1 MEQFCIIFLVFSFI
15 KYKLTMANSTTN
27 NIVSEFMYI
36 LIFYI
41 VSSILCIG
49 VLLNLIFL
57 SKWGQSFRIKFI
69 KSSYIINFLSNLLV
83 YLSIIFFPSAAIYI
97 FTQLYYYKSIKLF

>member
-1 MEQFCIIFLVFSFI
+1 
-15 KYKLTMANSTTN
+15 MADTNTN

-41 VSSILCIG
+41 ISSILCIG
-49 VLLNLIFL
+49 VILNIIYI

-69 KSSYIINFLSNLLV
+69 KSNYIINLISNLLV

-97 FTQLYYYKSIKLF
+97 FTELYYYKATKLF

>member
-1 MEQFCIIFLVFSFI
+1 
-15 KYKLTMANSTTN
+15 MADTKNNTN

-41 VSSILCIG
+41 ISSILCIG
-49 VLLNLIFL
+49 VILNIIYI
-57 SKWGQSFRIKFI
+57 SKWGQSFRIKII
-69 KSSYIINFLSNLLV
+69 KSNYIINLISNLLV

-97 FTQLYYYKSIKLF
+97 FTQLYYFKAIKLF